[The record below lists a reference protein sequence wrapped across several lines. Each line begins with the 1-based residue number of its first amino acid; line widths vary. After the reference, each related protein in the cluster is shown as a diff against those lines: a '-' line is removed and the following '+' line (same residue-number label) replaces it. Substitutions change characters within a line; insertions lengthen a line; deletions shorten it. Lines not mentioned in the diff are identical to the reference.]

1 MNPSSNNS
9 QAFGAPG
16 IEPRWTNGA
25 KEGVGT
31 AYAASCRVWFTLWNG
46 ALTEVYYPTIDMPQV
61 RDVQLLFTDGE
72 TFFHEEKRDM
82 DSKIERLEPS
92 LGYRFT
98 NTERSGRYRVI
109 KEILTDP
116 HLPCVLQ
123 SVRIESD
130 EPGFLEKLKIYAL
143 CAPHLNG
150 GGAGNNA
157 LVREVAGKTV
167 LAAHKTGGGLTD
179 VTTWMAMAPDC
190 DFGEVSVGYVG
201 ESDGWSDLHADF
213 KLDWHFQSAP
223 AGNVALTGEVLA
235 PLENGAKT
243 FTLALAFGS
252 GEHSAWTTLLQS
264 LSVPF
269 EETKSHFISQW
280 QRPQRHLLPLE
291 RQSGDGGRLLRSSYN
306 ILLAHEDKQYP
317 GALIASLSIP
327 WGEAKNDDDT
337 GGYHLVWPRDMVNS
351 ATGLLAAG
359 QSETAYRAMIY
370 LAASQNENGGFA
382 QNFWIDGKPYWF
394 GLQLDE
400 IAYPLLLVRQLQRVG
415 AMRGFDPRSLVTR
428 AARFLV
434 LNGPVT
440 GQERWEEAAGL
451 SPSTLAAIIAGL
463 ISAASYLREQED
475 ETGAVFLEDYA
486 DWLEGNIDFWC
497 ATDQGMLVEGETRH
511 YVRIN
516 PRQPGDFLPEAPP
529 RDETYDITSQEP
541 GKRKTYA
548 AKEVF
553 DGGFLEFVRYG
564 IRGPEEPLVKAS
576 VRVMDRVLRAETPRG
591 TCFWRYN
598 GDGYGQRDD
607 GTPYHDHWGVGRPW
621 PLLGGERG
629 HYEVAAGGDGG
640 KFIKSL
646 EGFASTAGLLPEQI
660 WNAESIPEEYME
672 TGRSTGAA
680 RPLAWAH
687 AEYIKLL
694 RSKRDGKVFDRVDEA
709 AARYVEGKVSP
720 RRDLLIWGRNFPSKT
735 IITGKTLRI
744 VNGAP
749 FMLRSSTNAWKSR
762 RDVSSTATGLGI
774 HFVDVEAPEAGATL
788 AWTMFYPET
797 GTWEGRN
804 YEILGREDENG
815 PKEADLWP

>member
-1 MNPSSNNS
+1 MISSQNP
-9 QAFGAPG
+9 AVAWGAPG

-46 ALTEVYYPTIDMPQV
+46 CLTEVYYPTIDLPQI
-61 RDVQLLFTDGE
+61 RDLQFLFTDGE
-72 TFFHEEKRDM
+72 TFFHEEKRDLT
-82 DSKIERLEPS
+82 SKIERLEPS
-92 LGYRFT
+92 LGYRIT
-98 NTERSGRYRVI
+98 NSMPDGRYRVI
-109 KEILTDP
+109 KEIITDP

-123 SVRIESD
+123 SVRVES
-130 EPGFLEKLKIYAL
+130 EEEGFLEKLKIYAL

-150 GGAGNNA
+150 GGMDNSGT
-157 LVREVAGKTV
+157 VRQVAGKTV
-167 LAAHKTGGGLTD
+167 LAAYKTGGGLTD
-179 VTTWMAMAPDC
+179 DTTWLAMAPDC
-190 DFGEVSVGYVG
+190 DFGKVSVGYVG
-201 ESDGWSDLHADF
+201 HSDGWSDLHAGYN
-213 KLDWHFQSAP
+213 LDWHYTEAP
-223 AGNVALTGEVLA
+223 CGNIALTGEILA
-235 PLENGAKT
+235 PMQHGARV

-269 EETKSHFISQW
+269 EESKSRFISQW

-306 ILLAHEDKQYP
+306 VLLAHEDKQYP

-327 WGEAKNDDDT
+327 WGEAKNDEDT

-382 QNFWIDGKPYWF
+382 QNFWIDGKPYWL

-400 IAYPLLLVRQLQRVG
+400 VAYPLLLVRQLQRVG
-415 AMRGFDPRSLVTR
+415 ALRGFAPQSLVMR
-428 AARFLV
+428 AAKFLA
-434 LNGPVT
+434 LNGPIT
-440 GQERWEEAAGL
+440 GQERWEEASGL

-463 ISAASYLREQED
+463 ISAASFLREEND
-475 ETGAVFLEDYA
+475 EKSAVFLEDYA
-486 DWLEGNIDFWC
+486 DWLEGNIDGWT
-497 ATDQGMLVEGETRH
+497 ATDAGCLVEGENRH
-511 YVRIN
+511 YVRIF
-516 PRQPGDFLPEAPP
+516 PLQPGSFLPETPP
-529 RDETYDITSQEP
+529 RDETFDITSKEP
-541 GKRKTYA
+541 GTRKNFA

-553 DGGFLEFVRYG
+553 DGGFLEYVRYG
-564 IRGPEEPLVKAS
+564 IRSPDAPLVKAS
-576 VRVMDRVLRAETPRG
+576 VHVMDEVLKSETPRG

-629 HYEVAAGGDGG
+629 HYEIAAGGDAGLY
-640 KFIKSL
+640 IKSL

-660 WNAESIPEEYME
+660 WDTDDIPEHYME
-672 TGRSTGAA
+672 QGRSTGAA

-694 RSKRDGKVFDRVDEA
+694 RSKRDGKVFDRIDEA
-709 AARYVEGKVSP
+709 AARYVEGKVKP

-735 IITGKTLRI
+735 IAFGDTLRVI
-744 VNGAP
+744 NGAP
-749 FMLRSSTNAWKSR
+749 FMTRTSLDGWKTR
-762 RDVSSTATGLGI
+762 RDYQSSATGIGV
-774 HFVDVEAPEAGATL
+774 HFCDIEAPEAGQTL
-788 AWTMFYPET
+788 AWTFYFPET

-804 YEILGREDENG
+804 YEITGRESVAG
-815 PKEADLWP
+815 AKEADLWP

>member
-1 MNPSSNNS
+1 MNFSH

-46 ALTEVYYPTIDMPQV
+46 ALTEVYYPTIDLPQI
-61 RDVQLLFTDGE
+61 RDLQFLITDGE
-72 TFFHEEKRDM
+72 TFFHEEKRDLQ
-82 DSKIERLEPS
+82 SRIERLEPS

-98 NTERSGRYRVI
+98 NSDPDGRYRII
-109 KEILTDP
+109 KEIITDP

-123 SVRIESD
+123 NIRIEAD
-130 EPGFLEKLKIYAL
+130 EAQFLEKLKIYAL

-150 GGAGNNA
+150 GGNGNSA
-157 LVREVAGKTV
+157 FVREVAGKTV
-167 LAAHKTGGGLTD
+167 LSAHKTGGGLTD
-179 VTTWMAMAPDC
+179 DTTYLAMAPDC
-190 DFGEVSVGYVG
+190 DFGAVSVGYVG
-201 ESDGWSDLHADF
+201 QSDGWSDLHADF
-213 KLDWHFQSAP
+213 KLDWRFQSAP
-223 AGNVALTGEVLA
+223 NGNVALTGEILA
-235 PLENGAKT
+235 PMQNGARV
-243 FTLALAFGS
+243 FTLALAFGT

-269 EETKSHFISQW
+269 EEAKSRFISQW

-306 ILLAHEDKQYP
+306 MLLAHEDKQFP

-327 WGEAKNDDDT
+327 WGEAKNDEDT

-370 LAASQNENGGFA
+370 LAASQNEDGGFA
-382 QNFWIDGKPYWF
+382 QNFWIDGKPYWL

-415 AMRGFDPRSLVTR
+415 ALRGFDPCSLVTR

-440 GQERWEEAAGL
+440 GQERWEEASGL

-463 ISAASYLREQED
+463 ISAASFLRGVGNESE
-475 ETGAVFLEDYA
+475 AIFLEDYA
-486 DWLEGNIDFWC
+486 DWLESNLDLWC
-497 ATDQGMLVEGETRH
+497 ATDQGCLVEGEARH
-511 YVRIN
+511 YVRIF
-516 PRQPGDFLPEAPP
+516 PLQPGQFLPETPP
-529 RDETYDITSQEP
+529 RDETFDITSQEP
-541 GKRKTYA
+541 GTRKTFA

-564 IRGPEEPLVKAS
+564 IRSPDAPLVRAS
-576 VRVMDRVLRAETPRG
+576 VRVMDKVLRCETPRG

-629 HYEVAAGGDGG
+629 HYEIASGGDAGIY
-640 KFIKSL
+640 IKSL

-660 WNAESIPEEYME
+660 WDAPNLPEAHME

-709 AARYVEGKVSP
+709 AARYVEGKIKP
-720 RRDLLIWGRNFPSKT
+720 RRDLLLWNRNFPSKT
-735 IITGKTLRI
+735 VAAGTTLRI

-749 FMLRSSTNAWKSR
+749 FMARTTSNNWKSR
-762 RDVSSTATGLGI
+762 RDVSSTSTKLGV
-774 HFVDVEAPEAGATL
+774 HFCDIEAPDAAQTL
-788 AWTMFYPET
+788 LWTFFYPQT

-804 YEILGREDENG
+804 YEIMGRENDAVK
-815 PKEADLWP
+815 KEADLWP

>member
-1 MNPSSNNS
+1 MNFASPSV
-9 QAFGAPG
+9 AFGGPG

-46 ALTEVYYPTIDMPQV
+46 ALTEVYYPTIDLPQT
-61 RDVQLLFTDGE
+61 RDLQFLFTDGE
-72 TFFHEEKRDM
+72 TFFHEEKRDLV
-82 DSKIERLEPS
+82 SKIERLEPS
-92 LGYRFT
+92 LGYRIT
-98 NTERSGRYRVI
+98 NSEPNGRYRVI
-109 KEILTDP
+109 KDIITDP

-123 SVRIESD
+123 HLRIESD

-150 GGAGNNA
+150 GGMGNSA
-157 LVREVAGKTV
+157 SVREVAGKTV
-167 LAAHKTGGGLTD
+167 LSAFKSGGGLTD
-179 VTTWMAMAPDC
+179 DTTYLAMAPDC
-190 DFGEVSVGYVG
+190 PFGEVSVGYVG
-201 ESDGWSDLHADF
+201 QSDGWTDLHSNF
-213 KLDWHFQSAP
+213 KLDWRFKDAP
-223 AGNVALTGEVLA
+223 DGNVALIGEIMA
-235 PLENGAKT
+235 PMLLGARE

-269 EETKSHFISQW
+269 EESKSRFISQW

-306 ILLAHEDKQYP
+306 VLLAHEDKSYP

-327 WGEAKNDDDT
+327 WGEAKNDEDT

-382 QNFWIDGKPYWF
+382 QNFWIDGKPYWL

-400 IAYPLLLVRQLQRVG
+400 IAYPLLLVRHLQRVG
-415 AMRGFDPRSLVTR
+415 ALRGFDPCSLVTR
-428 AARFLV
+428 AARFLT

-440 GQERWEEAAGL
+440 GQERWEEASGL

-463 ISAASYLREQED
+463 ISAAAFLREEND
-475 ETGAVFLEDYA
+475 ETSASFLEDYA
-486 DWLEGNIDFWC
+486 DWLENNIDFWC
-497 ATDQGMLVEGETRH
+497 ATDAGTLVEGETRH
-511 YVRIN
+511 YVRVN
-516 PRQPGDFLPEAPP
+516 PLAPGSFLPETPP
-529 RDETYDITSQEP
+529 RDETFDITSREP
-541 GKRKTYA
+541 GTRKNFA

-564 IRGPEEPLVKAS
+564 IRDPQAPLVKAS
-576 VRVMDRVLRAETPRG
+576 VRVMDQVLRSETPRG

-629 HYEVAAGGDGG
+629 HYEIAAGGDAGL
-640 KFIKSL
+640 FIKSL

-660 WNAESIPEEYME
+660 WDAESIHETYME

-694 RSKRDGKVFDRVDEA
+694 RSTRDGKVFDRVDEA
-709 AARYVEGKVSP
+709 AARYVEGKIEP
-720 RRDLLIWGRNFPSKT
+720 KRNLLIWGHNFPSK
-735 IITGKTLRI
+735 IIAAGTTLRLI
-744 VNGAP
+744 GGAP
-749 FMLRSSTNAWKSR
+749 FMARTSLNNWKSR
-762 RDVSSTATGLGI
+762 RDISSTSTVIGV
-774 HFVDVEAPEAGATL
+774 HFCDIEAPEEGQTL
-788 AWTMFYPET
+788 SWTFFFTEN
-797 GTWEGRN
+797 GTWEGKN
-804 YEILGREDENG
+804 FEITGRENDALK
-815 PKEADLWP
+815 KEADLWP